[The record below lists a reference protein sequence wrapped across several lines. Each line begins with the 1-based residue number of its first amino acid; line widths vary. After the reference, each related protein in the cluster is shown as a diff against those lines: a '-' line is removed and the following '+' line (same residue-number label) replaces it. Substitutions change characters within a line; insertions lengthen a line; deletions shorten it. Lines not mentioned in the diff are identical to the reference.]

1 MILHPTPKIN
11 IGLNV
16 LGKRPDGYHNLET
29 LFYPYRALSDTLTI
43 EPADGTCLEI
53 SIGDASWDAQDDLCA
68 KAWRL
73 LRDRCNIP
81 GVRITL
87 EKHIPVGAGLGGG
100 SADAVATLK
109 GLDEMFS
116 LNLSRANLLEM
127 SALLG
132 SDCPFFVYDEPCF
145 GSGRGEVLEPFDVD
159 LEGCEIRLEMPPGES
174 VSTAAAYSG
183 LVQTKP
189 VMPLRDALELPL
201 EQWQGKVVND
211 FEASVF
217 PAHPAIAA
225 LKKRFL
231 EEGAVFASMTGSGA
245 AVFGIFKK

>member
-29 LFYPYRALSDTLTI
+29 LFYPYRGVSDTLTI
-43 EPADGTCLEI
+43 EDSESENLEI
-53 SIGDASWDAQDDLCA
+53 TIGNAKWNPQDDLCA
-68 KAWRL
+68 RAWTVLHERY
-73 LRDRCNIP
+73 NIP
-81 GVRITL
+81 GVRISL

-109 GLDEMFS
+109 GLDRMFG
-116 LNLSRANLLEM
+116 LNLSRACLLEL

-145 GSGRGEVLEPFDVD
+145 GSGRGEVLEPYDID
-159 LEGCEIRLEMPPGES
+159 LSDYEIRLEMPAGES
-174 VSTAAAYSG
+174 VSTAAAYAG
-183 LVQTKP
+183 LVQAKP
-189 VMPLRDALELPL
+189 AMPLRDALKLPL
-201 EQWQGKVVND
+201 EQWQGRVVND

-217 PAHPAIAA
+217 PSHPAIES
-225 LKKRFL
+225 LKNRFL
-231 EEGAVFASMTGSGA
+231 KEGAVFSSMTGSGA
-245 AVFGIFKK
+245 AVFGIFG

>member
-1 MILHPTPKIN
+1 MTLHPTPKIN

-16 LGKRPDGYHNLET
+16 LGKRSDGYHNLET

-43 EPADGTCLEI
+43 WPADGTELEI
-53 SIGDASWDAQDDLCA
+53 SIGNAAWNAQDDLCA

-73 LRDRCNIP
+73 LRERYNIP

-116 LNLSRANLLEM
+116 LNLSRASLLEM

-145 GSGRGEVLEPFDVD
+145 GSGRGEVLEPYDID
-159 LEGCEIRLEMPPGES
+159 LGGYEIRLEMPAGES
-174 VSTAAAYSG
+174 VSTAAAYAGLKLSG
-183 LVQTKP
+183 P
-189 VMPLRDALELPL
+189 VMPLREALKLPV
-201 EQWQGKVVND
+201 EKWQGRVVND

-217 PAHPAIAA
+217 PSHPAIES
-225 LKKRFL
+225 LKNRFL
-231 EEGAVFASMTGSGA
+231 KEGAVFSSMTGSGA
-245 AVFGIFKK
+245 AVFGIFG

>member
-1 MILHPTPKIN
+1 MTLYPTPKIN
-11 IGLNV
+11 IGLNI

-29 LFYPYRALSDTLTI
+29 LFYPYRGISDTLTI
-43 EPADGTCLEI
+43 EPSGAEQLEI
-53 SIGDASWDAQDDLCA
+53 SIGDAAWDPQDDLCA

-73 LRDRCNIP
+73 LHARYGIP
-81 GVRITL
+81 GVRICL

-109 GLDEMFS
+109 GLNEMFS
-116 LNLSRANLLEM
+116 LNLSRACLLEF

-145 GSGRGEVLEPFDVD
+145 GSGRGEVLELYDINLD
-159 LEGCEIRLEMPPGES
+159 KYEIRLEMPEGEY
-174 VSTAAAYSG
+174 VSTAAAYAG
-183 LVQTKP
+183 LVQIRP
-189 VMPLRDALELPL
+189 EMPLRDALRLPL
-201 EQWQGKVVND
+201 RQWQGRVVND

-217 PAHPAIAA
+217 PSHPAIRT
-225 LKKRFL
+225 LKEHFL

-245 AVFGIFKK
+245 AVFGIFD